1 MWYIPIIGSVLE
13 GAGNII
19 DKKIVI
25 THRVNYKNCTV
36 YGFLALVLVML
47 PLTFFFWE
55 IKPEAYSIINLLIF
69 MSVVLFSILANL
81 LAFFSLKRENVTELE
96 PIRLM
101 QPLFIVLLAFIFSFF
116 FIAYS
121 TERNYS
127 ILILAL
133 IASIALIA
141 SHVKKH
147 HLVLN
152 KYIIAAILG
161 SFFFA
166 VELVI
171 SKAIL
176 PYYSSLTF
184 YFLRCLFIFLITAFI
199 FHPSINSIKNKTKI
213 LMLISGIIWVI
224 YRLILYYGYLKLG
237 IVFTTILFILSP
249 IFIFI
254 FARIFLK
261 EKIHFRQIIASAII
275 IACVIAAIL
284 LEI

>member
-1 MWYIPIIGSVLE
+1 MFYIPIIGAILE

-19 DKKIVI
+19 DKKILI
-25 THRVNYKNCTV
+25 THNVNYKNCIV
-36 YGFLALVLVML
+36 YGFLALVLVMF
-47 PLTFFFWE
+47 PLIFFFWE
-55 IKPEAYSIINLLIF
+55 IKPEAYSAKNLLIF
-69 MSVVLFSILANL
+69 MSVVLFSILANIL
-81 LAFFSLKRENVTELE
+81 VFFSLKRKKVTELE

-101 QPLFIVLLAFIFSFF
+101 QPLFTVLLAFIFSFF
-116 FIAYS
+116 FAAYY
-121 TERNYS
+121 TERKYS
-127 ILILAL
+127 ILVLAL

-176 PYYSSLTF
+176 SYYSSLTF
-184 YFLRCLFIFLITAFI
+184 YFLRCLLIFLVTAFI
-199 FHPSINSIKNKTKI
+199 FRPEISSIKNKTKL
-213 LMLISGIIWVI
+213 LMLLSAIVWVS
-224 YRLILYYGYLKLG
+224 YRWILYYGYLSLG
-237 IVFTTILFILSP
+237 IVFTTILFILGP

-261 EKIHFRQIIASAII
+261 EKIYLRHIIASII
-275 IACVIAAIL
+275 IIVCIIAAIL

>member
-1 MWYIPIIGSVLE
+1 MIYIPIIGAILE

-25 THRVNYKNCTV
+25 THNVNYKNCAV
-36 YGFLALVLVML
+36 YGFLALVLIML

-55 IKPEAYSIINLLIF
+55 IKPEAYSIPNLLIF
-69 MSVVLFSILANL
+69 LSVVFFSILANL
-81 LAFFSLKRENVTELE
+81 LSFFSLKREKITTLE

-101 QPLFIVLLAFIFSFF
+101 QPLFIILLAFIFSFF
-116 FIAYS
+116 FAAYS
-121 TERNYS
+121 AERKYS
-127 ILILAL
+127 IIILAL

-152 KYIIAAILG
+152 KYITAAILG
-161 SFFFA
+161 SLFFA

-184 YFLRCLFIFLITAFI
+184 YFLRCLLIFLITAFI
-199 FHPSINSIKNKTKI
+199 FHPEISSIKNKTKI
-213 LMLISGIIWVI
+213 LMLLSGAIWVS
-224 YRLILYYGYLKLG
+224 YRWILYYGYLTLG
-237 IVFTTILFILSP
+237 IVFTTMLFILGP

-261 EKIHFRQIIASAII
+261 EKIYLRHIIASIII
-275 IACVIAAIL
+275 IACIIAAIL

>member
-1 MWYIPIIGSVLE
+1 MFYIPIIGSILE
-13 GAGNII
+13 GAGTII
-19 DKKIVI
+19 DKKIIIKHKVD
-25 THRVNYKNCTV
+25 YKNYTV

-47 PLTFFFWE
+47 PLIFFFWE
-55 IKPEAYSIINLLIF
+55 IKPEAYSIKNILIF
-69 MSVVLFSILANL
+69 MLVVLFSILANL
-81 LAFFSLKRENVTELE
+81 LVFYSLKRKDVTELE

-101 QPLFIVLLAFIFSFF
+101 QPLFTVLLAFILSFF
-116 FIAYS
+116 FITYS
-121 TERNYS
+121 TERKYS

-133 IASIALIA
+133 IASISLIA
-141 SHVKKH
+141 SHVRKH

-152 KYIIAAILG
+152 KYIIAALLG

-184 YFLRCLFIFLITAFI
+184 YFLRCLLIFLITAFI
-199 FHPSINSIKNKTKI
+199 FHPSIKSIKNKTKL
-213 LMLISGIIWVI
+213 LMLLSGIIWVA
-224 YRLILYYGYLKLG
+224 YRWILYYGYLALG
-237 IVFTTILFILSP
+237 IVFTTILFILAP
-249 IFIFI
+249 IFIFL

-261 EKIHFRQIIASAII
+261 EKIKLRYIIASIIIILCVITAII
-275 IACVIAAIL
+275 

>member
-1 MWYIPIIGSVLE
+1 MLYIPIIGAILE

-25 THRVNYKNCTV
+25 THNVNYKNCTV
-36 YGFLALVLVML
+36 YGFLALVLIML

-55 IKPEAYSIINLLIF
+55 IKPEAYSIPNLLIF
-69 MSVVLFSILANL
+69 MSVVFFSILANL
-81 LAFFSLKRENVTELE
+81 LVFYSLKREKVTELE

-101 QPLFIVLLAFIFSFF
+101 QPLFTILLAFIFSFF
-116 FIAYS
+116 FAAYY
-121 TERNYS
+121 TERKYS
-127 ILILAL
+127 ILLLAL
-133 IASIALIA
+133 IASISLIA

-152 KYIIAAILG
+152 KYITAAILG
-161 SFFFA
+161 SLFFA

-184 YFLRCLFIFLITAFI
+184 YFLRCLLIFLITAFI
-199 FHPSINSIKNKTKI
+199 FHPDIKSIKNKTKL
-213 LMLISGIIWVI
+213 LMLLSGAIWVS
-224 YRLILYYGYLKLG
+224 YRWILYYGYLSLG
-237 IVFTTILFILSP
+237 IVFTTILFILGP

-261 EKIHFRQIIASAII
+261 EKIYLRHIIASIII
-275 IACVIAAIL
+275 IACIIAAIL

>member
-1 MWYIPIIGSVLE
+1 MWYIPIVGSVLE

-47 PLTFFFWE
+47 PLIFFFWE
-55 IKPEAYSIINLLIF
+55 IKPEAYSIINILIF
-69 MSVVLFSILANL
+69 MSVVLFSILANIL
-81 LAFFSLKRENVTELE
+81 VFFSLKRENVTELE

-116 FIAYS
+116 FVAYS

-147 HLVLN
+147 HLILN

-166 VELVI
+166 IELVI

-184 YFLRCLFIFLITAFI
+184 YFLRCLLIFLITAFI
-199 FHPSINSIKNKTKI
+199 FHPSIKSIKTKTKI
-213 LMLISGIIWVI
+213 LMLISGVIWVI
-224 YRLILYYGYLKLG
+224 YRLILYYGYLTLG
-237 IVFTTILFILSP
+237 VVFTTILFILSP
-249 IFIFI
+249 IFIFL

-261 EKIHFRQIIASAII
+261 EKILLRQIIASIVI
-275 IACVIAAIL
+275 IACVIAAII
-284 LEI
+284 LEK

>member
-1 MWYIPIIGSVLE
+1 MFYIPIIGAVLE

-19 DKKIVI
+19 DKRIAV
-25 THRVNYKNCTV
+25 THKVNYKNCTV

-47 PLTFFFWE
+47 PLIFFFWE
-55 IKPEAYSIINLLIF
+55 IKPEAYSIKNILIF
-69 MSVVLFSILANL
+69 FSVIFFSILANL
-81 LAFFSLKRENVTELE
+81 LAFYSLKRKKITELE

-101 QPLFIVLLAFIFSFF
+101 QPLFIVLLAFILSFF
-116 FIAYS
+116 FITYS
-121 TERNYS
+121 AERKYS

-152 KYIIAAILG
+152 KYIIAALLG

-166 VELVI
+166 LELVI
-171 SKAIL
+171 SKSIL

-184 YFLRCLFIFLITAFI
+184 YFLRCLLIFLITAFI
-199 FHPSINSIKNKTKI
+199 FHPSIKSIKNKTKL
-213 LMLISGIIWVI
+213 LMLLSGVIWVA
-224 YRLILYYGYLKLG
+224 YRWILYYGYLTLG
-237 IVFTTILFILSP
+237 IVFTTILFILGP

-261 EKIHFRQIIASAII
+261 EKIYLRHIIASIII
-275 IACVIAAIL
+275 IACIIAAII